1 MVYRKKT
8 AIMVCFLMAVCL
20 CLLACGGEK
29 KEGKVIV
36 TESEFSV
43 RRDGEKAF
51 VIDARGKVRNVG
63 DVDVKNVLVT
73 GYCRSCIEMI
83 KPGHWFI
90 SGAEKTEAQKD
101 LLSYI
106 TVGAEEEFSFE
117 EVAFIYNMVDEA
129 PESMPEEMEV
139 VVKSFEVVE

>member
-1 MVYRKKT
+1 MP
-8 AIMVCFLMAVCL
+8 
-20 CLLACGGEK
+20 G
-29 KEGKVIV
+29 
-36 TESEFSV
+36 
-43 RRDGEKAF
+43 
-51 VIDARGKVRNVG
+51 GKVRNVG

-101 LLSYI
+101 LISYI

-129 PESMPEEMEV
+129 PETMPEELEV
-139 VVKSFEVVE
+139 VVKSFDVVD